1 MENLYNKASLV
12 LTPQMVEAGKV
23 YSMKPEDR
31 KGDFT
36 FTRASAATRVNA
48 DGNIEKETQNLLK
61 NSGDLTQS
69 QWQNIRTTDV
79 SGQGG
84 YDGTNNALKII
95 PTTDNNTHRLDYVDT
110 WSTSQVYTF
119 SFYAKASGYDTI
131 DIVIGGSSVGGAY
144 GRFNLSTGTAS
155 NVGISI
161 ATSMEDVGSGWYRCQ
176 VAQVSGSTT
185 RINIGVNDGTTQ
197 SYAGDGTSGV
207 LIQHPQLEQGLVAR
221 DYIETT
227 TAAVYGGITDNTPRL
242 DYTDSSCPALLLEPL
257 RTNFVTDSEYFA
269 GLNLYGS
276 VNATYGAYTNPS
288 GEDSAYLLAATSAI
302 SRIQT
307 LSSSGDGNDAVMS
320 IFIKGNSNVSYPTL
334 ANQEGGQYTRWE
346 FDANNVLTYDNGD
359 APTGD
364 YGQEDYGNGWYRI
377 WLKTDTANSNE
388 NYYRFNPDNRYGTGS
403 LYAWGFQVE
412 KNSSYLTS
420 YIPTYGSSVTRGA
433 EQAVSNQFQ
442 SKGIISSTQ
451 GTIFFD
457 VKEKL
462 GTSVHCN
469 IQNEG
474 GLEYALRIQFR
485 NDGAILYQKTPAAQ
499 TTIRSITGLTPS
511 RYKIAMSWNGT
522 NLISSFNGTSYIN
535 TIDASIAS
543 QLNQILRPNINSV
556 SVPTNKILVF
566 PTQLTEAELN
576 ALTTI

>member
-12 LTPQMVEAGKV
+12 LTPQMVETGKV

-257 RTNFVTDSEYFA
+257 RS
-269 GLNLYGS
+269 NLVIS
-276 VNATYGAYTNPS
+276 MR
-288 GEDSAYLLAATSAI
+288 LL
-302 SRIQT
+302 
-307 LSSSGDGNDAVMS
+307 
-320 IFIKGNSNVSYPTL
+320 
-334 ANQEGGQYTRWE
+334 
-346 FDANNVLTYDNGD
+346 
-359 APTGD
+359 
-364 YGQEDYGNGWYRI
+364 
-377 WLKTDTANSNE
+377 
-388 NYYRFNPDNRYGTGS
+388 
-403 LYAWGFQVE
+403 
-412 KNSSYLTS
+412 
-420 YIPTYGSSVTRGA
+420 
-433 EQAVSNQFQ
+433 
-442 SKGIISSTQ
+442 
-451 GTIFFD
+451 
-457 VKEKL
+457 
-462 GTSVHCN
+462 
-469 IQNEG
+469 
-474 GLEYALRIQFR
+474 
-485 NDGAILYQKTPAAQ
+485 
-499 TTIRSITGLTPS
+499 
-511 RYKIAMSWNGT
+511 
-522 NLISSFNGTSYIN
+522 
-535 TIDASIAS
+535 
-543 QLNQILRPNINSV
+543 
-556 SVPTNKILVF
+556 
-566 PTQLTEAELN
+566 
-576 ALTTI
+576 